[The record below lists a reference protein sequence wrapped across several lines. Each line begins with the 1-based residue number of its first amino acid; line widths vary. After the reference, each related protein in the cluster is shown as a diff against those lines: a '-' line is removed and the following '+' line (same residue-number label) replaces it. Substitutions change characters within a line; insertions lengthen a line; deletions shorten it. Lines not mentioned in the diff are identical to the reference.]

1 MAHKHSNQA
10 QQKAI
15 IKSHRTQPEFSN
27 EFVAN
32 QAPKSEHYKQSTE
45 K

>member
-1 MAHKHSNQA
+1 MALKRSNQI
-10 QQKAI
+10 QQRAI

-32 QAPKSEHYKQSTE
+32 QAPKSAHYKKSTE

>member
-1 MAHKHSNQA
+1 MAHKHSNQV

-15 IKSHRTQPEFSN
+15 IKSGRTQPEFSN

-32 QAPKSEHYKQSTE
+32 QAPKSEHYKKSNKE
-45 K
+45 